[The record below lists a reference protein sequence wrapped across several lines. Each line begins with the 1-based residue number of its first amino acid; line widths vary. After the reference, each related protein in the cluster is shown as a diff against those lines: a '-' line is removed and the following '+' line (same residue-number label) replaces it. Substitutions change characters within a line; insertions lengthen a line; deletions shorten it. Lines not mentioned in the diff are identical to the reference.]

1 MSVAIAN
8 QGSQYVVELNHGGKA
23 VQIPC
28 KDKADAKEKAKEAKL
43 VETELVKQEKKLGVS
58 PEQYMAA
65 MEQQAAA
72 TKPAGVGEKL
82 DVKTA

>member
-28 KDKADAKEKAKEAKL
+28 TDKNDAKTKAAEAKKVEAAL
-43 VETELVKQEKKLGVS
+43 VQQEKKLGVS

-72 TKPAGVGEKL
+72 TKPEGVGEKL
-82 DVKTA
+82 DVKAA